1 MTVMYIL
8 DTDHLSLIRRNG
20 IEGQRILVRLSSIAN
35 NDVATT
41 IVTYEEQVKG
51 RFAVLGRAKTL
62 DEVVLAYDGL
72 RQLALDYQSISILA
86 FDAEAALAHQQ
97 LRKRYPRL
105 GNMDLKIA
113 AIALTQQATLLT
125 RNFSDFG
132 QIVELSIK
140 NLADP

>member
-1 MTVMYIL
+1 MYIL

-41 IVTYEEQVKG
+41 IVTYEEQVRG
-51 RFAVLGRAKTL
+51 RFAVLGRAKNL
-62 DEVVLAYDGL
+62 NEVVLAYDGL
-72 RQLALDYQSISILA
+72 RQLTLDYQSISILA
-86 FDAEAALAHQQ
+86 FDAEAALVHQQ

-125 RNFSDFG
+125 RNLSDFG
-132 QIVELSIK
+132 QIVELSIN

>member
-20 IEGQRILVRLSSIAN
+20 IEGQRILVRLSSISN

-41 IVTYEEQVKG
+41 IVTYEEQVRG

-86 FDAEAALAHQQ
+86 FDAEAALASKVTQT
-97 LRKRYPRL
+97 LPASRKH
-105 GNMDLKIA
+105 GSKDC
-113 AIALTQQATLLT
+113 
-125 RNFSDFG
+125 SDSTHTTSNTINTKFF
-132 QIVELSIK
+132 
-140 NLADP
+140 

>member
-1 MTVMYIL
+1 MYIL

-41 IVTYEEQVKG
+41 IVTYEEQVRG

-62 DEVVLAYDGL
+62 VEVVLAYDGL
-72 RQLALDYQSISILA
+72 RQLTLDYQSISILA
-86 FDAEAALAHQQ
+86 FDAEAALVHQQ

-125 RNFSDFG
+125 RNLSDFG
-132 QIVELSIK
+132 QIVELSIN